1 MDAHAPA
8 HPRSSQAT
16 GLVRCTHPK
25 QSVLLGL
32 AVGVAAA
39 LSGRPAR
46 EALVAGAAVLVAQL
60 LLGLV
65 NDVVDE
71 RADIRSGAAGK
82 PVAEGD
88 VPAGNATFLAVVLL
102 LLVVPLSLQNGTVA
116 GIALLATVLVGF
128 VHDRWLHRTWLSWLG
143 WAVTFALLPA
153 FLSYGGWG
161 GGMHGG
167 PPTIAVTVAA
177 AVLGVCVHFLTTLPD
192 LVADNQSGARNLPLL
207 VALRTGAPKL
217 LVASVIVTAL
227 AVAGLVVVV
236 LQVGLRQ

>member
-1 MDAHAPA
+1 MPHLPLCAVRFAMVRVAPGSLPRRLRPHRCHVRAASVPCPYRVHAPCGPAVVDTAGMDAHAPA

-88 VPAGNATFLAVVLL
+88 EIGRASCRERGEIPV
-102 LLVVPLSLQNGTVA
+102 VA
-116 GIALLATVLVGF
+116 G
-128 VHDRWLHRTWLSWLG
+128 S
-143 WAVTFALLPA
+143 
-153 FLSYGGWG
+153 
-161 GGMHGG
+161 
-167 PPTIAVTVAA
+167 
-177 AVLGVCVHFLTTLPD
+177 LT
-192 LVADNQSGARNLPLL
+192 
-207 VALRTGAPKL
+207 KK
-217 LVASVIVTAL
+217 
-227 AVAGLVVVV
+227 
-236 LQVGLRQ
+236 